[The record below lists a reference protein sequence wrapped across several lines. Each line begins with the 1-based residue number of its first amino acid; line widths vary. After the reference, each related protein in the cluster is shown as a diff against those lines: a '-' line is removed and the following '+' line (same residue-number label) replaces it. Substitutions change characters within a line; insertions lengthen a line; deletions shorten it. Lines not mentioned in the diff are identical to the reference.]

1 MTARARTALVTGANR
16 GLGKETA
23 RQLAADGLQVIV
35 AARVA
40 DEARAAAAEL
50 SRGGAVVEGMGMD
63 VADPAGIAAAAGAL
77 RDAGRR
83 VDVLVNNAGIAMSG
97 FDADVARQT
106 IDVNFFG
113 PLRVTE
119 AVLPLMPDGGTI
131 VMVSSGMGELS
142 GLGPSVRARLTD
154 PHLTRDGVAEAM
166 RAFVDDVAAGRH
178 RERGWPS
185 SAYSVSKAGVNALVR
200 VWAPEL
206 AARHIIINAVCPGWV
221 RTRMGGSGASR
232 SVERGGASI
241 VWAAL
246 REHEPTGGFFRDGR
260 RIDW

>member
-1 MTARARTALVTGANR
+1 M
-16 GLGKETA
+16 
-23 RQLAADGLQVIV
+23 
-35 AARVA
+35 
-40 DEARAAAAEL
+40 
-50 SRGGAVVEGMGMD
+50 
-63 VADPAGIAAAAGAL
+63 
-77 RDAGRR
+77 
-83 VDVLVNNAGIAMSG
+83 LVNNAGIALSG
-97 FDADVARQT
+97 FDADVARRT

-113 PLRVTE
+113 ALHVTE
-119 AVLPLMPDGGTI
+119 ALIPVIPDGGTI

-154 PHLTRDGVAEAM
+154 SQLTRDGVAEAM
-166 RAFVDDVAAGRH
+166 RAFVDDVAGGRH

-185 SAYSVSKAGVNALVR
+185 SAYSVSKAGINALVR
-200 VWAPEL
+200 VWAREL